1 MQTKLHFTTASFD
14 RPAIS
19 WRLNDKILR
28 KHHSRLKRDRACSCK
43 PKLRSYLVIN
53 SVSLTRD
60 ERKPRGK
67 SSMRFIRDNRCASL
81 PSSRRAKLLTRLTEA
96 ELEVERKISWKVAL
110 NTVTKEI
117 CMYVSITSALTV
129 SSEFHGIKSYPSFSL
144 SLSLSL
150 SLLIRTIT

>member
-1 MQTKLHFTTASFD
+1 
-14 RPAIS
+14 
-19 WRLNDKILR
+19 
-28 KHHSRLKRDRACSCK
+28 
-43 PKLRSYLVIN
+43 
-53 SVSLTRD
+53 
-60 ERKPRGK
+60 
-67 SSMRFIRDNRCASL
+67 MRFIRDNRCASL

-144 SLSLSL
+144 SLSFSFDKDNNV
-150 SLLIRTIT
+150 SENADFIRYPEISILASN